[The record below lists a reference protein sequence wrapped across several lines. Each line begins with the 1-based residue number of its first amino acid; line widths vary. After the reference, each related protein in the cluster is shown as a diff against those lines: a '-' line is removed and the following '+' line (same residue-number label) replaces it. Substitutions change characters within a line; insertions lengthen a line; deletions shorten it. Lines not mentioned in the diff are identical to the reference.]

1 MSVPA
6 SPPRSAVPDAADAPA
21 GAVIAVTPRRWMRRR
36 GRTADARS
44 PSHDFALLR
53 RRHRAGLCVLGV
65 ATALLAV
72 ADIRMH
78 PGDPLLWL
86 VRIASPLSLVVAY
99 GVLGLARTRAAVAAQ
114 IVAEMGVV
122 IALGAFGSYL
132 TGDLTPARLATN
144 PGRLLTVVLVFVCA
158 MTLPWGARAQASL
171 ALLCWLI
178 DVATSRM
185 VLGTFGG
192 IASTSGVAM
201 AVALLASVYVA
212 YQLDVHRRRRD
223 AAEAELRRAKEAA
236 EAANRAKGQFLA
248 NVSHEIRTP
257 INVVVGTIDMV
268 LEDDVSPEQRRQL
281 DRARAAAVSLL
292 AIINDILDSAKIEAG
307 KMTLEIVDM
316 DLPRTI
322 EGALGLLAAVAEQKG
337 LALTAAMAPSLPRR
351 VRGDPV
357 RLRQILVNLVGNAVK
372 FTAAGSV
379 VLEVRPPADVA
390 RGSSGLFQFS
400 VRDSGVGIA
409 PEQLRSIFE
418 PFEQGGSGTARRYGG
433 TGLGLSISA
442 NLVALMGGRI
452 WAESEPGR
460 GTTFH
465 FTARFEVPAAPAEA
479 RPAPMPVAAT
489 G

>member
-1 MSVPA
+1 
-6 SPPRSAVPDAADAPA
+6 
-21 GAVIAVTPRRWMRRR
+21 VTLRRWMRRG
-36 GRTADARS
+36 GRMADARS
-44 PSHDFALLR
+44 LPPDVALLR
-53 RRHRAGLCVLGV
+53 PRHRAGLCVLGI
-65 ATALLAV
+65 ATTLLAV

-78 PGDPLLWL
+78 PDDTLVWL
-86 VRIASPLSLVVAY
+86 VRIASPVSIVVAY
-99 GVLGLARTRAAVAAQ
+99 RALGLARTRAAVSAH

-122 IALGAFGSYL
+122 IGLGALGGYL
-132 TGDLTPARLATN
+132 TGQLTPATLATN

-158 MTLPWGARAQASL
+158 MTLPWGARAQAGL
-171 ALLCWLI
+171 AVLSYGI
-178 DVATSRM
+178 DVVTSRA
-185 VLGTFGG
+185 VLGNFSG

-201 AVALLASVYVA
+201 AVALLASVHVA
-212 YQLDVHRRRRD
+212 YQLDAHRRRRD
-223 AAEAELRRAKEAA
+223 AAEAELRHAKEAA

-257 INVVVGTIDMV
+257 INVIVGTIDMV
-268 LEDDVSPEQRRQL
+268 LETDVSPEQRRQL
-281 DRARAAAVSLL
+281 DRARGAAVSLL

-307 KMTLEIVDM
+307 KMTLAVVDM

-322 EGALGLLAAVAEQKG
+322 EGALGLLAPVAEQKG
-337 LALTAAMAPSLPRR
+337 LALTASMPTSLPRQ

-357 RLRQILVNLVGNAVK
+357 RLRQILVNLLGNAVK
-372 FTAAGSV
+372 FTAAGGV
-379 VLEVRPPADVA
+379 VLEVRPPADVVA
-390 RGSSGLFQFS
+390 GSSDLFQFS
-400 VRDSGVGIA
+400 VRDSGVGID
-409 PEQLRSIFE
+409 PEQLRRIFE
-418 PFEQGGSGTARRYGG
+418 PFEQGGSGTAQRYGG

-452 WAESEPGR
+452 WAESEPGH